1 VLRIHDTL
9 QGRVVPF
16 SPREDGKVAMYVCGP
31 TVYDHPHVGHA
42 RMNVTWDAIR
52 RYLRW
57 RGYEVTSVSNVTDIE
72 DKIIKRAAERGTTEP
87 AVAAEFEAVWFA
99 AMDELGV
106 ARPEH
111 VPHATAYVDRMVV
124 MIGDLV
130 DRGHAYVVPE
140 AGVYFAVDTYP
151 SYGSLPHRSTDD
163 LLDSSGARVEVDERK
178 RSPLDFV
185 LWKAAKPGEPTWPSP
200 WGEGRPGWHIEC
212 SVMSLDLLGDGF
224 DLHGGGDD
232 LVFPHHENERAQ
244 AEAAGRE
251 FARHWAHSGMV
262 TVEGEKMSKSLGN
275 FTTLRD
281 VLDHYDPRAVR
292 LLVLQTHYRKQMLL
306 GRSELDA
313 ATATLAGLDAH
324 ARKARAVGLTG
335 ASAVPDPAVAEAFRD
350 AVDDDFNTP
359 RGLAVVQGAVRDAN
373 AAIDAGDLERAG
385 PLVAAVH
392 DLLGRAFGLELRDGA
407 SVVDDGDDVAEIEA
421 LVAAREAAR
430 RDRDWA
436 KADEIRDQLAAQG
449 VRIED
454 TPTGTIW
461 SR

>member
-42 RMNVTWDAIR
+42 RMNVTWDVIR

-57 RGYEVTSVSNVTDIE
+57 RGYDVTSVSNVTDIE
-72 DKIIKRAAERGTTEP
+72 DKIIQRAAERGSTET
-87 AVAAEFEAVWFA
+87 AIAHEYEAVWFA

-106 ARPEH
+106 ERPDH
-111 VPHATAYVDRMVV
+111 IPHATDYVERMVA

-140 AGVYFAVDTYP
+140 RGVYFAVETYP
-151 SYGSLPHRSTDD
+151 TYGSLPHRSTDD
-163 LLDSSGARVEVDERK
+163 LLESSGARVEVDERK

-212 SVMSLDLLGDGF
+212 SVMSLDILGDGF

-244 AEAAGRE
+244 AEAAGRT

-262 TVEGEKMSKSLGN
+262 TVGGEKMSKSLGN
-275 FTTLRD
+275 FTTLRE
-281 VLDHYDPRAVR
+281 VLDAYDPRALR
-292 LLVLQTHYRKQMLL
+292 LLVLQTHYRKAMLL
-306 GRSELDA
+306 GPSELDA
-313 ATATLAGLDAH
+313 ATATLAGLDAL
-324 ARKARAVGLTG
+324 ARRARG
-335 ASAVPDPAVAEAFRD
+335 AGVPDAEPAPAVVAAFGD

-359 RGLAVVQGAVRDAN
+359 QGLAVVQGAVRDAN
-373 AAIDAGDLERAG
+373 VAIDGGDLERAA
-385 PLVAAVH
+385 PLVAAVR
-392 DLLGRAFGLELRDGA
+392 DLLGRAFGLVLRDGA
-407 SVVDDGDDVAEIEA
+407 VDGAGEDVGEIEA

-436 KADEIRDQLAAQG
+436 KADEIRDALAARG
-449 VRIED
+449 VRLED
-454 TPTGTIW
+454 TPSGTVW